1 MYLEASGYP
10 PSDEFMGSYRTLF
23 ADRQAPYATSMLR
36 DIEAGNR
43 TEGEQIVGLML
54 QRAREL
60 EIDST
65 LLTAAY
71 AHLRAYEAR
80 QANGGAI

>member
-1 MYLEASGYP
+1 MAA
-10 PSDEFMGSYRTLF
+10 YRALF
-23 ADRQAPYATSMLR
+23 ADRQSGYATSMLR

-43 TEGEQIVGLML
+43 TEGEQIIGLML
-54 QRAREL
+54 QRARDL

-71 AHLRAYEAR
+71 VHLKAYEVR
-80 QANGGAI
+80 LANGGTI